1 MYSSSY
7 TIILNN
13 VKTPPAYCLQSPY
26 NLDPPSFTYINMD
39 DDLTASHWDDV
50 LAPSQ
55 TQFSSST
62 YDGFGNRFGTL
73 SLDNPHKDDDDD
85 DDNNSDDGKSDA
97 NEGDDDDQPSTKAP
111 IDQFAS
117 SSVFNQAEIDQL
129 NEIQKEE
136 RKEKSS
142 NLLTEL
148 THGMEENDLET
159 ALQSPTKVT
168 PSDSLF
174 SDRGTPLKVP
184 TSEGRPAT
192 EVLTSPTKSA
202 KLKNGKFRATRS
214 RRYPSKTVVK
224 NLKENNAD
232 ATDPL
237 GPLGGSSGAD
247 GSTHENILSTRGETL
262 LQEANAPLYDIASQ
276 PEQESVTKVDAPLAT
291 TTNEQTY
298 PSDANVLDITV
309 GDPIKVGDITNAHIV
324 YSIRT
329 KNKNDH
335 TLHFPQTQEPVTV
348 SRRYKDFRWIYHQLQ
363 NNHPGRIIPPPPTK
377 QTYIGRFNESF
388 IENRRLSLEKM
399 LTKISKVV
407 DFANDQ
413 DFVMFL
419 TSEDF
424 TNESKER
431 ERISG
436 SGASSHP
443 DLDDDSENGSVSST
457 ASTPLVSGAA
467 ATSFMSSL
475 FSISTKAPEP
485 DEYFSKKKA
494 YIEDLEYN
502 LKTFYK
508 SLELIATQRVEI
520 MGVTEEISSTIDALA
535 DLEILKTT
543 SDLLGEFAE
552 VHLKLREN
560 LDRVNLLD
568 QLTLGFTIEEYL
580 RIIGSVKSVFEARS
594 KIYQQYITYKNDLTK
609 KQESLDK
616 LNSKYKSSVDKIN
629 LLTFEVDKLKQ
640 KVTQFEKSFNNISD
654 TIKSEID
661 KFEMDKIEDFRNS
674 VEIFIESSIESQKQ
688 SIELWE
694 TFYDRQNLAQI

>member
-1 MYSSSY
+1 
-7 TIILNN
+7 
-13 VKTPPAYCLQSPY
+13 
-26 NLDPPSFTYINMD
+26 MD
-39 DDLTASHWDDV
+39 EDLTASHWDDV

-55 TQFSSST
+55 SQFSSSA
-62 YDGFGNRFGTL
+62 YNEFGNRFGTI
-73 SLDNPHKDDDDD
+73 SLDNPHKDDDDE
-85 DDNNSDDGKSDA
+85 DDNDKSDDGA
-97 NEGDDDDQPSTKAP
+97 NDDEENVPAP
-111 IDQFAS
+111 PTVPADQFAS
-117 SSVFNQAEIDQL
+117 ASVFNQAEIDQL
-129 NEIQKEE
+129 NEIQREE

-148 THGMEENDLET
+148 THGVDGSDLE
-159 ALQSPTKVT
+159 ASLQSPTKVE

-184 TSEGRPAT
+184 VGDTRDPK
-192 EVLTSPTKSA
+192 VVTSPTKSA
-202 KLKNGKFRATRS
+202 NLKNGKFKATRS

-224 NLKENNAD
+224 HLKEQNGD
-232 ATDPL
+232 ALDPL
-237 GPLGGSSGAD
+237 GPLGGDGASD
-247 GSTHENILSTRGETL
+247 SIHEDPLMTRGTTL
-262 LQEANAPLYDIASQ
+262 VQEANAPLYDIE
-276 PEQESVTKVDAPLAT
+276 PENEHETVMKV
-291 TTNEQTY
+291 NEQLTDKADK
-298 PSDANVLDITV
+298 PARPDHSNALEITV

-324 YSIRT
+324 YSLRT
-329 KNKNDH
+329 RNKNEKS
-335 TLHFPQTQEPVTV
+335 LHFPQTLDFVTV
-348 SRRYKDFRWIYHQLQ
+348 SRRYRDFRWIYHQLQ

-399 LTKISKVV
+399 LTKISKVP
-407 DFANDQ
+407 DFADDQ

-424 TNESKER
+424 ANESKER

-443 DLDDDSENGSVSST
+443 DPLDDDSESGSLSSSS
-457 ASTPLVSGAA
+457 AAPLVSGTAA
-467 ATSFMSSL
+467 GSFMSSL
-475 FSISTKAPEP
+475 FSMSTKVPEP
-485 DEYFSKKKA
+485 DAYFSKKKA
-494 YIEDLEYN
+494 YIEDLEHN

-520 MGVTEEISSTIDALA
+520 IGVTEEISATIDALA
-535 DLEILKTT
+535 DLEILKAT
-543 SDLLGEFAE
+543 SELLGEFAE

-580 RIIGSVKSVFEARS
+580 RVIGSVKYVFEARS
-594 KIYQQYITYKNDLTK
+594 KIYQQYITFKNDLAK
-609 KQESLDK
+609 KTESLDR

-629 LLTFEVDKLKQ
+629 MLTFEVDKLKQ
-640 KVTQFEKSFNNISD
+640 KVAQSEKSFNTISD
-654 TIKSEID
+654 TIKIEID
-661 KFEMDKIEDFRNS
+661 NFEIEKIEDFRNS

-694 TFYDRQNLAQI
+694 TFYDRQNLALI